1 MPDPQINDLFSL
13 SAIFSLKY
21 RKGSRLCR
29 FTVSSLTK
37 YLLHKLFVQ
46 LSIVD
51 DKVYPFMTRVYPSCC
66 LLPAGLCA
74 MSQSSQTSF
83 LIVTVRDSRHEC
95 KSHKYAPCDDTS
107 TWAKISDVSGTVL
120 NLCYGRLKQIL
131 PSQNVA

>member
-13 SAIFSLKY
+13 SAVFSLKY

-51 DKVYPFMTRVYPSCC
+51 DKVYPFMTRVYPSSVVCF
-66 LLPAGLCA
+66 
-74 MSQSSQTSF
+74 QQDY
-83 LIVTVRDSRHEC
+83 V
-95 KSHKYAPCDDTS
+95 PCHNHL
-107 TWAKISDVSGTVL
+107 KLVS
-120 NLCYGRLKQIL
+120 
-131 PSQNVA
+131 